1 MKINNISYCIAWI
14 CSAVV
19 AIAGFYILKSAWCV
33 LGMFVPILIDTSG
46 GCKKENEKGRD

>member
-19 AIAGFYILKSAWCV
+19 AIAGFCILKSAWCI
-33 LGMFVPILIDTSG
+33 LGLIAPILIDTNG
-46 GCKKENEKGRD
+46 VCKEDNEEGRD